1 MLFAVVGDKGMF
13 GHDMFSLLQAN
24 GQKVVGFNRSNLDL
38 GNSVDQ
44 LAVAIGGVDVIIN
57 AVAYTRVDSAEDNQ
71 AEANLVNGAHAGK
84 LAQVAKLLGTR
95 FMHVSSDYV
104 FSGIS
109 SSPIRTSVQTSP
121 VSAYG
126 QSKLLGE
133 SLVSQSGA
141 NHQIFRTAWLF
152 GAHGNCFP
160 KSIAKKLLDAGE
172 ADVVNDQF
180 GQPTWTKDL
189 AEVVY
194 QHSLNNYSE
203 PIVHASAS
211 GSASWFDFAEAIA
224 DSLPNSRGYKVRPIS
239 SSDLELRAK
248 RPSYSVLDNTD
259 THGPIIGN
267 WLERW
272 SVAAPEIL
280 SSIK

>member
-24 GQKVVGFNRSNLDL
+24 GQNVLGFNRSNLDL
-38 GNSVDQ
+38 GTPVEE
-44 LAVAIGGVDVIIN
+44 LARAIGGVDVIIN
-57 AVAYTRVDSAEDNQ
+57 AVAYTKVDAAEDNP
-71 AEANLVNGAHAGK
+71 AEANLVNGELAGK
-84 LAQVAKLLGTR
+84 LAQVAKKLGAR
-95 FMHVSSDYV
+95 FMHVSTDYV
-104 FSGIS
+104 FPGTVSH
-109 SSPIRTSVQTSP
+109 PIKITDQTSP

-194 QHSLNNYSE
+194 QHSLNEYSE

-211 GSASWFDFAEAIA
+211 GYASWFDFAKAIV
-224 DSLPNSRGYKVRPIS
+224 DSLPNPTAYKVRPIS

-248 RPSYSVLDNTD
+248 RPSYSVLNNSETK
-259 THGPIIGN
+259 GPIIGD

-272 SVAAPEIL
+272 SLAAPEIL